1 MSESPQR
8 PSSVLSAVKNP
19 PNPFHRGHLFWD
31 EEPPPR
37 VELKVYE
44 DHSKSILSKNESPD
58 LPFTWSLNPYRGCMH
73 ACAYCYARP
82 SHEYLDLGAG
92 TDFDRR
98 IVVKP
103 DAAALL
109 RATFD
114 DRKWMGEY
122 VMLSGNTDCYQP
134 LEASY
139 GLTRQC
145 LEVLLEYRNPCG
157 IITKS
162 GLVTRDVDLLSRL
175 HAVASVGVT
184 LSIPYIDPIKAR
196 KVEPFAPTPRR
207 RFAALRALSDAGIP
221 CGVNVAPII
230 PGLNDED
237 IPGVLEAAREAGA
250 RWAGYTLVRLPG
262 PVNAIFEERIRA
274 AFPDRAERILHR
286 IEDCRGGERS
296 ESRFGLRMRGTG
308 NYWEAIRALF
318 HGAARRLGFPD
329 EHLVSTPATAARTF
343 RRPGQ
348 AAQLDLFGHGTD

>member
-1 MSESPQR
+1 MTSER
-8 PSSVLSAVKNP
+8 FKVLGAVSNP
-19 PNPFHRGHLFWD
+19 PNPFLNGALEWD
-31 EEPPPR
+31 GPPPE
-37 VELKVYE
+37 VELQVY
-44 DHSKSILSKNESPD
+44 DDVSRTILSRNDSPD

-82 SHEYLDLGAG
+82 THEYLDFGAG

-98 IVVKP
+98 IVVKR
-103 DAAALL
+103 DAPALL
-109 RATFD
+109 HDAFMKRSWT
-114 DRKWMGEY
+114 GELL
-122 VMLSGNTDCYQP
+122 MFSGNTDCYQP
-134 LEASY
+134 LEATY
-139 GLTRQC
+139 GLTRAC
-145 LEVLLEYRNPCG
+145 LEVCRDFHNPVA

-162 GLVTRDVDLLSRL
+162 CLIERDLDVLVELNRRTRLY
-175 HAVASVGVT
+175 VT
-184 LSIPYIDPIKAR
+184 VSLPFWDADNAR
-196 KVEPFAPTPRR
+196 AIEPFVPTPRR
-207 RFAALRALSDAGIP
+207 RIKTIAALAEAGLDVA
-221 CGVNVAPII
+221 VNVAPII